1 MNEFEKRMNALRRQF
16 SAERNQ
22 ISKDAYRTIGHI
34 NTAVGATPFPEVRD
48 ALRAE
53 KQHVYERMR
62 TSHRYNR
69 LCYMQQLEAIEDEY
83 NIHREKNPSKIQVRR
98 MMAAVCKFV
107 ESAGANSYTVALDE
121 TRKATITF
129 G

>member
-22 ISKDAYRTIGHI
+22 ITKDAYRQIGHI
-34 NTAVGATPFPEVRD
+34 NNAISATSFPEVRD

-53 KQHVYERMR
+53 KARVYEAMR

-69 LCYMQQLEAIEDEY
+69 ICYMQQLEAIEDEY
-83 NIHREKNPSKIQVRR
+83 NIHLEKNPSKTQVRR
-98 MMAAVCKFV
+98 MMAAVCKFI
-107 ESAGANSYTVALDE
+107 ESSGAQSYTVSLGE
-121 TRKATITF
+121 NRQATITF

>member
-34 NTAVGATPFPEVRD
+34 NNAISATSFPEVRD

-53 KQHVYERMR
+53 KQRVYEAMR

-69 LCYMQQLEAIEDEY
+69 ICYMQQLEALEDEY
-83 NIHREKNPSKIQVRR
+83 RNPLDKSPSRRQLRR
-98 MMAAVCKFV
+98 MVAVLSQTAEAKGEKSITIAF
-107 ESAGANSYTVALDE
+107 GDNH
-121 TRKATITF
+121 RATISF
-129 G
+129 E

>member
-22 ISKDAYRTIGHI
+22 ITKDAYRTIGHI
-34 NTAVGATPFPEVRD
+34 NNAISATSFPEVRD

-53 KQHVYERMR
+53 KQRVYEAMR

-69 LCYMQQLEAIEDEY
+69 ICYMQQLEAIEDEY
-83 NIHREKNPSKIQVRR
+83 NIHLEKNPSKTQVRR
-98 MMAAVCKFV
+98 MMAAVCRFV
-107 ESAGANSYTVALDE
+107 ESAGANSYTVDFGDN
-121 TRKATITF
+121 RRATVSF
-129 G
+129 S